1 MTNLSALAESAGPA
15 PGVTGPTRK
24 PAGRKPLGI
33 DEVRRSAVRAPAHTR
48 VIGYVTVPP
57 GAGAGAARAS
67 SDRIEVAC
75 ARSGWK
81 LLEVVRD
88 RETGRVLDRPG
99 LRYALDRIANDTAN
113 VLVIGELQRLSRS
126 IVDLGALLAWF
137 REVNATLIALDLPI
151 DTSSRVGYQVATT
164 LIALSH
170 WERERIAKRTRNALA
185 EVRANGHPT
194 GRPAVSDRPE
204 LLERISAMRAS
215 EHEPAGDRGSAQR
228 RTRPDAAGREGV
240 AAFEHPGGTWLPAP
254 GTARPSPLAA
264 EATADVGPGA
274 ARSSAVYATGSRGN
288 PPRAHSQARGDGE
301 IDVCTIIR
309 QASGPWRFRVPR
321 APSSSP

>member
-75 ARSGWK
+75 ARSGWR

-88 RETGRVLDRPG
+88 RETGRLLDRPG

-113 VLVIGELQRLSRS
+113 VLVIGELQCLSRS

-194 GRPAVSDRPE
+194 GRPAVSDRPK
-204 LLERISAMRAS
+204 LLERISGMRARNMS
-215 EHEPAGDRGSAQR
+215 LRAIADQLNAEHLPTLRG
-228 RTRPDAAGREGV
+228 GKE
-240 AAFEHPGGTWLPAP
+240 W
-254 GTARPSPLAA
+254 RPSSIQAA
-264 EATADVGPGA
+264 LGYRRPGP
-274 ARSSAVYATGSRGN
+274 RDHLPS
-288 PPRAHSQARGDGE
+288 PQK
-301 IDVCTIIR
+301 R
-309 QASGPWRFRVPR
+309 QRM
-321 APSSSP
+321 